1 MVGHSS
7 LFSQVLSLVNRH
19 QFERRV
25 REFGAEKRTKGFSCW
40 SQFVSMMF
48 CQLAQD
54 GENAGSYRAA
64 MIECLIMGF
73 FEPVRFGVL
82 AQTVLGHSRR

>member
-54 GENAGSYRAA
+54 GENAEVIAPR
-64 MIECLIMGF
+64 
-73 FEPVRFGVL
+73 
-82 AQTVLGHSRR
+82 